1 MDVVDWSALSVLAAV
16 MLGAVG
22 YLSRQFSRELAR
34 AEQSLGGRIDRV
46 EDRLNER
53 IDRMD
58 DHFGARFDRL
68 EEQYIRHLE
77 AHATH

>member
-22 YLSRQFSRELAR
+22 YLSRQ
-34 AEQSLGGRIDRV
+34 INRV
-46 EDRLNER
+46 EERLSGR
-53 IDRMD
+53 MDRMED
-58 DHFGARFDRL
+58 RFSSRFDRL

-77 AHATH
+77 LHAR